1 MKRFIV
7 YLFLFNV
14 ISFAFAQGNISVK
27 IEVNDLK
34 EHNAIADAPVS
45 YTHLVVSIKITGS
58 RL

>member
-27 IEVNDLK
+27 IEVN
-34 EHNAIADAPVS
+34 
-45 YTHLVVSIKITGS
+45 KI
-58 RL
+58 